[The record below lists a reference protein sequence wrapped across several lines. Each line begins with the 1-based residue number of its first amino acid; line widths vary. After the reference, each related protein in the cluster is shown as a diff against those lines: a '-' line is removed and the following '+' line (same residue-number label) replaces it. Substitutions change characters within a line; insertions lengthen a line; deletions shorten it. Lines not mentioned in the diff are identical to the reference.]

1 MTKLYGVYGT
11 LIILSFIY
19 ASYERYAF
27 SSLFAGTQATRSS
40 SGART
45 HSYHK

>member
-1 MTKLYGVYGT
+1 MTKLYAVYGM
-11 LIILSFIY
+11 LIISSFIY

-27 SSLFAGTQATRSS
+27 SSLFAGTQASRSS
-40 SGART
+40 PGARS

>member
-27 SSLFAGTQATRSS
+27 SSLFESSQATRNGP
-40 SGART
+40 GAHS